1 MLPLLFSV
9 MLLASDAAAT
19 APATEVAAEPA
30 TQPAEAPKAERKI
43 CKSEQ
48 VSGSIRAKRV
58 CLTASQWR
66 ARAGRDGSEDLY
78 GVSTK

>member
-9 MLLASDAAAT
+9 MLLASDAATTEPAAE
-19 APATEVAAEPA
+19 APAAPVAQ
-30 TQPAEAPKAERKI
+30 TEAPKAERKI

-48 VSGSIRAKRV
+48 VSGSMRAKRV

-66 ARAGRDGSEDLY
+66 ARAGRDGGEDLN